1 MSMQL
6 FLIALAM
13 IIGSLGVTEAFFAP
27 AGSKIV
33 RKARTHMI
41 LDGLASMAVAA
52 QLNSAPVQ
60 KLNFNSMPVAVKET
74 VQGMYKEY
82 TVDRVDD
89 SALDEIRSNYK
100 TAEQTDDNKGKY
112 WAILAVLMAGSFAIP
127 MVQYYWYVAEED

>member
-1 MSMQL
+1 MQSM
-6 FLIALAM
+6 LIFVAFAAFA
-13 IIGSLGVTEAFFAP
+13 GVSTAFFAP

-33 RKARTHMI
+33 RQARQARTSM
-41 LDGLASMAVAA
+41 LFDGLASMAVAA

-60 KLNFNSMPVAVKET
+60 KLNFGSMPVAVKET

-82 TVDRVDD
+82 TVDREDD

-100 TAEQTDDNKGKY
+100 TAEQTDENKGKY